1 MLLLAACVPPVVAAL
16 EPLLELWEA
25 PVLTPRDCSSVAKS
39 ACNVASALCKLGAI
53 VSLLVEAVL
62 EATPLEGV
70 LLVGLVVATGV
81 VVTGV
86 VVTGVGELGDVL
98 ADGPAGGLAAA
109 LEAADP
115 VAEALVPPFGEDSD
129 EGNAWASWLSPE
141 EMALAGLAAAPSPTA
156 VATLPVEFD
165 CALAACC
172 RATDSASN
180 SAAMNC
186 VSA

>member
-1 MLLLAACVPPVVAAL
+1 MVEAL
-16 EPLLELWEA
+16 EPLPELCEA
-25 PVLTPRDCSSVAKS
+25 PVLTPRDCSSAAKS
-39 ACNVASALCKLGAI
+39 ACRVASALCKLGA
-53 VSLLVEAVL
+53 VVLPLDEVVLGAALVED
-62 EATPLEGV
+62 V
-70 LLVGLVVATGV
+70 LLVGLAAVTDV

-86 VVTGVGELGDVL
+86 VVTGVAELGDVL
-98 ADGPAGGLAAA
+98 ADGLADGLVAA

-115 VAEALVPPFGEDSD
+115 VAEALVPPLTEDAD

-141 EMALAGLAAAPSPTA
+141 EMALAGLGGTWSATA
-156 VATLPVEFD
+156 LTGLPVEVG

-172 RATDSASN
+172 RATESASN

>member
-1 MLLLAACVPPVVAAL
+1 
-16 EPLLELWEA
+16 
-25 PVLTPRDCSSVAKS
+25 
-39 ACNVASALCKLGAI
+39 
-53 VSLLVEAVL
+53 VSLLDEVVL
-62 EATPLEGV
+62 ETTPLEGV
-70 LLVGLVVATGV
+70 LLVGLPVATDV

-86 VVTGVGELGDVL
+86 VVTGVAELGEVL
-98 ADGPAGGLAAA
+98 ADGLVAA

-115 VAEALVPPFGEDSD
+115 VAEALVPPLAGDTAD
-129 EGNAWASWLSPE
+129 GNAWASWVSPE

-156 VATLPVEFD
+156 PTGLPVEVG

-180 SAAMNC
+180 NAERNC